1 MTKGKPSPRGS
12 RRNEEQEKSLFL
24 VNDDINTFEHVI
36 SSLVDVCGHD
46 ELQAEQCAFLT
57 HHKGG
62 CVVKMGDAYTLE
74 RMSLRLRELNLD
86 TVVL

>member
-1 MTKGKPSPRGS
+1 MTKGAPSPEGNRK
-12 RRNEEQEKSLFL
+12 NYDHEKSLLL
-24 VNDDINTFEHVI
+24 VNDELNTFEHVI

-62 CVVKMGDAYTLE
+62 CVIKMGDAVTLE
-74 RMSLRLRELNLD
+74 KMSLRLKELNID